1 VSMETQGS
9 DFEAQGL
16 RKAPAWK
23 ADWPSVLSAPCMWGL
38 QPSSRTLAKA
48 SMMRST
54 WSPLSKLAFLRSRYA
69 GRALCQETEPTNIDN
84 VV

>member
-1 VSMETQGS
+1 
-9 DFEAQGL
+9 
-16 RKAPAWK
+16 
-23 ADWPSVLSAPCMWGL
+23 MWGL